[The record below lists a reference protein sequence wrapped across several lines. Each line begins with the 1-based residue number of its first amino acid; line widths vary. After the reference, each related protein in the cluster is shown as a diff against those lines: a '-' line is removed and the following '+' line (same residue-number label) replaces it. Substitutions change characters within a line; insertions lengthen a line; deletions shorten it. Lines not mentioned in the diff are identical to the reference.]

1 MRVLIGRFIWET
13 DEQVGEHAVVKPVPG
28 YSSLSLLASQLL
40 FIKGDV

>member
-13 DEQVGEHAVVKPVPG
+13 DEQVGEHAVVKPI
-28 YSSLSLLASQLL
+28 LRCHLLASQLL